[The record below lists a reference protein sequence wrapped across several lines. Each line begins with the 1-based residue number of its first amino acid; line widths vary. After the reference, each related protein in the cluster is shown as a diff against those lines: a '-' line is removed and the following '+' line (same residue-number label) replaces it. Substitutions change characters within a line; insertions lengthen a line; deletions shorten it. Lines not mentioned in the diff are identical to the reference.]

1 MNDEESVEIR
11 LSVRRTAEIAASTE
25 HGNADTSGTNLR
37 RNYQIA
43 VARLYLE
50 EGRGRQTLN
59 KKTRV
64 CACNRALIWAT

>member
-1 MNDEESVEIR
+1 MNDEESVKIR

-59 KKTRV
+59 K
-64 CACNRALIWAT
+64 